1 MEDKIIIKKM
11 ESDEEIL
18 GKAYVHFKAWQ
29 ETYPGIVDP
38 DFLSEQTLEKCEEI
52 AYKYLDNILVA
63 KDNDKVVGFVSY
75 GKYRNSDLEDTGEV
89 PAIYLLSEYQGR
101 GIGKRMME
109 EALKH
114 LEEYKQVALWV
125 LKENRKA
132 IGFYESCGFHPDGH
146 EETIIFGSPIIE
158 ARMIRETENKKDQ
171 LWNIRK

>member
-1 MEDKIIIKKM
+1 MEDKIVIKKM
-11 ESDEEIL
+11 ESDEEIR

-52 AYKYLDNILVA
+52 AYRYLDNILVA
-63 KDNDKVVGFVSY
+63 KDEDKVVGFVSY

-89 PAIYLLSEYQGR
+89 PAIYLLNEYQGR

-114 LEEYKQVALWV
+114 LESYKQVALWV
-125 LKENRKA
+125 LKENKKA
-132 IGFYESCGFHPDGH
+132 IGFYENCGFHLDGH
-146 EETIIFGSPIIE
+146 EETIIFGTPIIE
-158 ARMIRETENKKDQ
+158 ARMIKEM
-171 LWNIRK
+171 RKEEI